1 MGDSTDENGSNP
13 ILGHQIRNDAGNRD
27 SKTPNRIAPGPLE
40 VSDAL
45 TGETIFL
52 GANSAP
58 AFFLR
63 RPSKERPSQPPNGA
77 SAKTLVKAN
86 TLSIF
91 GLDNS
96 SVTYPFVNLWSS
108 GDGSHDD
115 VGSLRNALPSDL
127 EILKSVMG
135 LSQPGD
141 LMFPSQNFSDR
152 V

>member
-1 MGDSTDENGSNP
+1 MQALAD
-13 ILGHQIRNDAGNRD
+13 GN
-27 SKTPNRIAPGPLE
+27 
-40 VSDAL
+40 L
-45 TGETIFL
+45 T
-52 GANSAP
+52 A
-58 AFFLR
+58 
-63 RPSKERPSQPPNGA
+63 
-77 SAKTLVKAN
+77 
-86 TLSIF
+86 IF